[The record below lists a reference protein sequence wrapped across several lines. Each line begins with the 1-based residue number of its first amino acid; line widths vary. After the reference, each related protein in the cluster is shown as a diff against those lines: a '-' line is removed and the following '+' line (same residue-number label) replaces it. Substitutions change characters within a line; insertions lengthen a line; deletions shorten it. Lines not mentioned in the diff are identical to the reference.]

1 MVDSRKYRI
10 LVAIPCRNE
19 LNYIEACILS
29 VLQNNVAQEDLFIA
43 VVDGM
48 SDDGTRDVIKKLA
61 EKYPCVHL
69 IDNPDKITPVA
80 MNLGINAADSEYV
93 MIMGAHS
100 TIDSN
105 YINVCI
111 DFLDEESQLAGV
123 GGTIENSFYDKKSEW
138 IGFAMSHRFGV
149 GNAHFRTGGKEGY
162 VDTIGTP
169 LYKRAVLEKVGF
181 FDENL
186 IRNQDDELNYR
197 IIKAGYKLWLT
208 GTVRFHYV
216 VRAAWSKMFKQY
228 RQYGYWKVYV
238 NRKHKTI
245 TTLRQLVPAFFVGF
259 LIAFPVL
266 ALVHYYFI
274 FVYLG
279 ILALWLYLAI
289 TVSISLKKSG
299 AIFSAVITFFLLHT
313 GYGLGYGEGIL
324 NFLILRR
331 SPDTN
336 KKVLSR

>member
-1 MVDSRKYRI
+1 VSVSKKYKI

-19 LNYIEACILS
+19 LTYIEPCILS
-29 VLQNNVAQEDLFIA
+29 IIQNNLSVDDLFIA

-48 SDDGTRDVIKKLA
+48 SDDGTRDVVKRLA
-61 EKYPCVHL
+61 DQFPCVHL

-100 TIDSN
+100 TIDSD
-105 YINVCI
+105 YIKVCI
-111 DFLDEESQLAGV
+111 DFLTEEVELAGV
-123 GGTIENSFYDKKSEW
+123 GGTIQNSFYDKKSEW

-169 LYKRAVLEKVGF
+169 VYKRDVLEKVGF

-186 IRNQDDELNYR
+186 IRNQDDELNFR
-197 IIKAGYKLWLT
+197 LIKAGYRLKLT
-208 GTVRFHYV
+208 GRVKFYYV
-216 VRAAWSKMFKQY
+216 VRASWNKMYKQY

-259 LIAFPVL
+259 LFLFP
-266 ALVHYYFI
+266 ALILVSFCFL
-274 FVYLG
+274 FVYFG
-279 ILALWLYLAI
+279 ILALWLFLAI
-289 TVSISLKKSG
+289 FVSGSLKKCR
-299 AIFSAVITFFLLHT
+299 AIVAAVLTFFLLHT
-313 GYGLGYGEGIL
+313 GYGIGYWEGIL
-324 NFLILRR
+324 NFLLLGR
-331 SPDTN
+331 SPAIS
-336 KKVLSR
+336 KRKLSR